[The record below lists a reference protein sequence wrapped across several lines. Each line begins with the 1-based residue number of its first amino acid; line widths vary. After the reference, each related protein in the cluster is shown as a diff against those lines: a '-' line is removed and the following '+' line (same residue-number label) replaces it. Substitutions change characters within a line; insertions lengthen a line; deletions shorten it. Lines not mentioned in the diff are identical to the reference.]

1 MGEVTHDQANLLL
14 RLYELRREPRLREAR
29 EWYFNHFKPA
39 SVEDAMK
46 ICPPGSNENSLMR
59 MVTSYWDMA
68 ASMVNRGLIDED
80 FFFEN
85 TGEQWLVWERV
96 KPLVPAM
103 RAMFKNPNY
112 HRNLEEHVN
121 RFDAWR
127 EKKAPGSTEAMR
139 QMMASMSPEKLKE
152 QATKA

>member
-1 MGEVTHDQANLLL
+1 
-14 RLYELRREPRLREAR
+14 
-29 EWYFNHFKPA
+29 
-39 SVEDAMK
+39 
-46 ICPPGSNENSLMR
+46 
-59 MVTSYWDMA
+59 MVGVGAHQT
-68 ASMVNRGLIDED
+68 
-80 FFFEN
+80 
-85 TGEQWLVWERV
+85 
-96 KPLVPAM
+96 PLPAM

-139 QMMASMSPEKLKE
+139 QMMASMSPDKLKE